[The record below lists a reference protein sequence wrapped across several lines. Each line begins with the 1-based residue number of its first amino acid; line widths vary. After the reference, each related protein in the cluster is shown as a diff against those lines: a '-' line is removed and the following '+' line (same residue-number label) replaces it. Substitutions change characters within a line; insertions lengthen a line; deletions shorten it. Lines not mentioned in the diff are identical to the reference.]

1 MAISDIYSTG
11 LHQRNIGHFANIV
24 KLALLDKKIDL
35 KEHKLLKKLA
45 LKLDIQKEEFKAILK
60 NPENFP
66 VNPPV
71 SYNER
76 IERLYNLTKML
87 FLDKSPIDEK
97 ISILNKIAV
106 GLGFPIENTKNIVNT
121 AIKFFSK
128 DPEIEDFKNKIKSA
142 NV

>member
-35 KEHKLLKKLA
+35 KEYKFLKKLA
-45 LKLDIQKEEFKAILK
+45 QKLDIRKDEFKDILK
-60 NPENFP
+60 KPEKYP

-76 IERLYNLTKML
+76 IERLFNLTKML
-87 FLDKSPIDEK
+87 FLNKSPIK
-97 ISILNKIAV
+97 AKMIILKRIAV
-106 GLGFPIENTKNIVNT
+106 GLGFPINNVNNVVG
-121 AIKFFSK
+121 AAVEFFLK
-128 DPEIEDFKNKIKSA
+128 EPDIEEFKVKIKNS
-142 NV
+142 NC